1 MLQLKMT
8 HYFGYEVEIKDK
20 SGKYAWFIYQDGVII
35 FSSGYD
41 YPTEATAYDCACSRI
56 DTLF

>member
-1 MLQLKMT
+1 MT
-8 HYFGYEVEIKDK
+8 HHYFGYEVELKVDK
-20 SGKYAWFIYQDGVII
+20 LGKHAWFVYQDGVVI